1 MKILA
6 FDTSGSTLN
15 VGVFD
20 STTGLFFAHNHDN
33 DQARTHSM
41 KILPAISELM
51 KKAAWDYKDLNR
63 IVVTAGPG
71 SFTGLRIGAT
81 VAKILA
87 SQLSC
92 DLVVVSTLF
101 AISNSIKLSDKH
113 FKVPLINARNHN
125 VFASVYDQEGKV
137 AIPEKHWV
145 FSKLLKQLPEN
156 SCFIFEKDTADEFKN
171 EIKDND
177 FNFIE
182 QESNRLIDPE
192 VLAKLSLHLPIVNPD
207 HFVPNYLRKTAAE
220 MNWEAKHP
228 EAKDEEYTKYVSEV

>member
-20 STTGLFFAHNHDN
+20 STTGLFFVHNHDT

-51 KKAAWDYKDLNR
+51 KRAVWDYKDLNR

-92 DLVVVSTLF
+92 DLVAVSTLF
-101 AISNSIKLSDKH
+101 AISNSIKLSDEQ

-125 VFASVYDQEGKV
+125 VFASVYDQQGKV
-137 AIPEKHWV
+137 VISEKHWV
-145 FSKLLKQLPEN
+145 FSKLLKQLPKN

-171 EIKDND
+171 EIRDND

-192 VLAKLSLHLPIVNPD
+192 VLAKLSLRLPIVNPD

>member
-6 FDTSGSTLN
+6 FDTSGSTMN
-15 VGVFD
+15 VGIFD
-20 STTGLFFAHNHDN
+20 STTGLFFAHNHEHDL
-33 DQARTHSM
+33 ARTHSM

-51 KKAAWDYKDLNR
+51 RKAAWDYKDLDR
-63 IVVTAGPG
+63 IAVTAGPG

-92 DLVVVSTLF
+92 DLVAVSTLF
-101 AISNSIKLSDKH
+101 AISDSIKLTAGQ

-125 VFASVYDQEGKV
+125 VFATAYDQQGKV
-137 AIPEKHWV
+137 VVSEKHWV
-145 FSKLLKQLPEN
+145 FSKLLKQLPKN
-156 SCFIFEKDTADEFKN
+156 SCFVFEEGSGDEFKN
-171 EIKDND
+171 EIKDNA
-177 FNFIE
+177 FKFVE
-182 QESNRLIDPE
+182 QKSNRLIDPK
-192 VLAKLSLHLPIVNPD
+192 VLAKSALFLPVIDPD

-228 EAKDEEYTKYVSEV
+228 EAKDGEYSKYVSEV